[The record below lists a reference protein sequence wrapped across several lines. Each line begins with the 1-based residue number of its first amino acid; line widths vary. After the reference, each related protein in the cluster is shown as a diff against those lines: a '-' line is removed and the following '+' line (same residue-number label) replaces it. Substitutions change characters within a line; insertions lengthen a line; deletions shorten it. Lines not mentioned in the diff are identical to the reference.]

1 MTDYTNGH
9 NPLAEDEIFYG
20 GFART
25 HDKTTVI
32 SHDRGPWGRGV
43 EENLLDHSLNRF
55 TPKNELFSSL
65 KDFQRPLRQL
75 IALSMV
81 LGRRM
86 NKMNEKLG
94 DISAVL
100 QVSKRDHDALSQD
113 MMDGLERMTQ
123 HNDKNTSRIVAA
135 QRDGTE
141 AIVKA
146 LKDLSGIRASEASS
160 SRLVYIHLQQEGMLL
175 KSLPSA
181 V

>member
-1 MTDYTNGH
+1 
-9 NPLAEDEIFYG
+9 
-20 GFART
+20 
-25 HDKTTVI
+25 
-32 SHDRGPWGRGV
+32 
-43 EENLLDHSLNRF
+43 
-55 TPKNELFSSL
+55 
-65 KDFQRPLRQL
+65 
-75 IALSMV
+75 
-81 LGRRM
+81 
-86 NKMNEKLG
+86 MNEKLG
-94 DISAVL
+94 DISALL